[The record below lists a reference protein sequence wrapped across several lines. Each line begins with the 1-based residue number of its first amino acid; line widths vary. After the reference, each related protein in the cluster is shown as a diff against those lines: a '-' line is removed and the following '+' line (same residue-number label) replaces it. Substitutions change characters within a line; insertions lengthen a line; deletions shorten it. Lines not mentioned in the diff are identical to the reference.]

1 MIENMFETA
10 IRNKYRYPYKGE
22 INTEDLWDLGVEDL
36 DRIYKSLNSQLK
48 QADEESLLDKTIDEN
63 KELEIQIEIIKHIV
77 KTKLDEQELKEKS
90 QERKEQKQRILEILK
105 AKQDESLQ
113 NKTEEELLELLDKL

>member
-1 MIENMFETA
+1 MFETA
-10 IRNKYRYPYKGE
+10 IRNKYRYPFKGE

-36 DRIYKSLNSQLK
+36 DMIYKSLNSQLK
-48 QADEESLLDKTIDEN
+48 QADEESLLDKETDEN
-63 KELEIQIEIIKHIV
+63 KELETQVEIIKYIV

-113 NKTEEELLELLDKL
+113 NKTEDELLDLLDKL